1 MLTRQEVGQYHAY
14 GFVVIRGC
22 LSGAEIERIGAAHRK
37 AIDAKATAD
46 GRFGDGGTV
55 NYGNFVEDDDAFSAL
70 VEHPKLM
77 EAMRDID
84 GAEFLYMGG
93 SDIWENR
100 DDTPWHCDQI
110 PGSRV
115 WTAKAAVYLD
125 EAHEDDGALNAIP
138 GTHIPEFN
146 AAIMRSWGRF
156 KGGGSPRLWL
166 EPKEVPGAV
175 SVQTRPGDVVLF
187 QTNLWHSA
195 WRRVDGQPRRNLFIQ
210 YFRDPGD
217 DVLALR
223 ELRQAVIGAL
233 SEERPYLY
241 SAAMIAKGG
250 ALREKMASR
259 LEELGV
265 ENVRE
270 R

>member
-1 MLTRQEVGQYHAY
+1 
-14 GFVVIRGC
+14 
-22 LSGAEIERIGAAHRK
+22 
-37 AIDAKATAD
+37 
-46 GRFGDGGTV
+46 
-55 NYGNFVEDDDAFSAL
+55 
-70 VEHPKLM
+70 
-77 EAMRDID
+77 
-84 GAEFLYMGG
+84 
-93 SDIWENR
+93 
-100 DDTPWHCDQI
+100 
-110 PGSRV
+110 
-115 WTAKAAVYLD
+115 
-125 EAHEDDGALNAIP
+125 
-138 GTHIPEFN
+138 
-146 AAIMRSWGRF
+146 
-156 KGGGSPRLWL
+156 
-166 EPKEVPGAV
+166 
-175 SVQTRPGDVVLF
+175 VQTRPGDVVLF

>member
-14 GFVVIRGC
+14 GFVVIRDC
-22 LSGAEIERIGAAHRK
+22 LSGAEVERIGAAHRK

-84 GAEFLYMGG
+84 GTEFLYMGG

-110 PGSRV
+110 PGSKV

-175 SVQTRPGDVVLF
+175 SVQTSPGDVVLF

-223 ELRQAVIGAL
+223 ELRQAVTGAL

-241 SAAMIAKGG
+241 SAAMMAKGG
-250 ALREKMASR
+250 APREKMASR
-259 LEELGV
+259 LEHLGV
-265 ENVRE
+265 DNVRE